1 MRCGKNTKKRN
12 IKKLKWGKQRNEEAS
27 KQIKKQEQMQKCYK
41 CRQIG
46 GTKTVGEKLNE
57 VPLKNREKE

>member
-1 MRCGKNTKKRN
+1 MRCGKNTKKQN

-41 CRQIG
+41 CMQIG